1 MIATSV
7 SSSPPTTEPL
17 RTRPS
22 ANVTITLLA
31 PSITWCVVRTCPC
44 ASRRTPEPNPRRGH
58 GRPNGGPYGAPAVLT
73 LTVLTPTRSTALT
86 YAFCK
91 SAIMETGTRPRGLL
105 SEFWQGRSQSR
116 SATKD
121 TSVDACPQYVA
132 WREQGVRDDTED
144 RKHSSDEDR
153 ERRNH
158 EGEKDPY
165 DQNGWNASSSSLHN
179 RPST

>member
-1 MIATSV
+1 MIAPSV
-7 SSSPPTTEPL
+7 SSSPPTTDPL
-17 RTRPS
+17 RPRPS
-22 ANVTITLLA
+22 ANVTIPFLA
-31 PSITWCVVRTCPC
+31 PSITWCVVRPWPG

-121 TSVDACPQYVA
+121 TSVDARPQYVA
-132 WREQGVRDDTED
+132 WREQGGQNAPG
-144 RKHSSDEDR
+144 DR
-153 ERRNH
+153 E
-158 EGEKDPY
+158 
-165 DQNGWNASSSSLHN
+165 Q
-179 RPST
+179 